1 MRGVQRFGRL
11 SRVWTRR
18 IFPLLTA
25 LVVLPASAGPP
36 FLNDDPQPTS
46 RGHYETYFF
55 AEGAISRDGRD
66 GSGGIDFN
74 YGAADDLQ
82 LTAVL
87 PMAWATTGTA
97 PSAHGLGNIELAA
110 KYKFLHQEDSGVDV
124 AFFPRV
130 FLPAENGAVA
140 QRHASLLLPLWLQHT
155 WDAWSAFGG
164 GGCELNRGG
173 DSRDFCLFGLAVA
186 RQALKNLQ
194 VGMELYHQ
202 TPDAK
207 GGRVSTDV
215 NFGATYEIDPHLHL
229 MGSIGKGVQ
238 NRAQTDRTIWYAA
251 LLWTL

>member
-1 MRGVQRFGRL
+1 MRGVQRFGQL
-11 SRVWTRR
+11 LQVWMGW
-18 IFPLLTA
+18 ISVLPA
-25 LVVLPASAGPP
+25 VLVAFPASAGPP
-36 FLNDDPQPTS
+36 FLTDDPQPTS

-55 AEGAISRDGRD
+55 AQGAISRDGRE

-87 PMAWATTGTA
+87 PIAWATAGAA
-97 PSAHGLGNIELAA
+97 PSSHGLGNIELAA

-130 FLPAENGAVA
+130 FLPAENEAVA
-140 QRHASLLLPLWLQHT
+140 QHHASLLLPLWLQHT
-155 WDAWSAFGG
+155 WDTWSAFGG

-173 DSRDFCLFGLAVA
+173 DSHDFCLFGLAVA
-186 RQALKNLQ
+186 REALQNLQ
-194 VGMELYHQ
+194 VGVELYHQ

-207 GGRVSTDV
+207 GSRVSTDV
-215 NFGATYEIDPHLHL
+215 NLGATYDIDPHLHL
-229 MGSIGKGVQ
+229 MASIGKGVQ
-238 NRAQTDRTIWYAA
+238 NRARTDRTNWYAA